1 MIDQEEQE
9 NIEQVENTE
18 ANTQEEENV
27 SLQQPQDQTQDVV
40 EEESAPEATSSA
52 PEATSSAPQLTPL
65 QYVIN
70 NLFVFIILLFCRQY
84 DIEHREY
91 LNKKRQES
99 EALLQQTC
107 EQATSYLEN
116 FHEDYE
122 KKKQLAKEKNR
133 LVLSIKVFF
142 FLIKLNSYIYI
153 YFILFNQGRRKI
165 IFRK

>member
-9 NIEQVENTE
+9 NIEQVENAE

-70 NLFVFIILLFCRQY
+70 NYLFLLFY
-84 DIEHREY
+84 YFTDNMILNIE
-91 LNKKRQES
+91 N
-99 EALLQQTC
+99 
-107 EQATSYLEN
+107 
-116 FHEDYE
+116 
-122 KKKQLAKEKNR
+122 
-133 LVLSIKVFF
+133 I
-142 FLIKLNSYIYI
+142 LIKKDKKVKLFFNKHVNKLQVILKIFMKITKRRNS
-153 YFILFNQGRRKI
+153 
-165 IFRK
+165 